1 MLHICFPGGIALKYL
16 PPNEGD
22 ARDRGSIPRSG
33 RYPGVGNG
41 NPLQYSF
48 PENSMDRGAQ
58 QVTVHRLAKS
68 QTQLNMHLF

>member
-1 MLHICFPGGIALKYL
+1 MLHICFPGGIVLKYL

-41 NPLQYSF
+41 NPLQYSCWKI
-48 PENSMDRGAQ
+48 PRTKEPVHGARVHG
-58 QVTVHRLAKS
+58 VTKS
-68 QTQLNMHLF
+68 WP